1 MFQNCSWFE
10 IFKIQ
15 LKCFYMGIQ
24 VSLEETYVMTEVMT
38 FEMVH
43 Q

>member
-1 MFQNCSWFE
+1 
-10 IFKIQ
+10 
-15 LKCFYMGIQ
+15 MGIQ

-43 Q
+43 QWNLEL